1 MNMIDQAR
9 GWLARSLYRGLTR
22 KGVAGPIIPEWVQH
36 NFLEPTWRS
45 IIREG
50 YKANSAFFSC
60 VSVWA
65 FAFPEPRLKVYDESG
80 ASPKLIERHPLYT
93 LLNRPADYLS
103 QGELWQIAIT
113 YALVGGKAFLWK
125 RRTVGGEVRQ
135 LIPYHAGQIQAQ
147 GKSDPWPT
155 HYTYTNSE
163 GRIKELGPE
172 EVIYLRWMID
182 PDRPWDGMAP
192 AVAAA
197 RDVDADT
204 EAARYMYTL
213 LKNDAIPRVALTLP
227 PGVTLDDDQWARQQN
242 QWQDRYGE
250 GKRGMA
256 AILEGGM
263 DVKTLSLQMDQ
274 LAFDGLRRIPET
286 RMCAA
291 CRVPAILAGVAAG
304 LERCLPADARVWT
317 TTGPKNMGD
326 VRVGDTVWSFVDGG
340 LQARRVT
347 AWGPTGV
354 RKLYR
359 IKAGCRTLRATD
371 NHPILVRVPGTRAG
385 VDNGGRHASYAWKR
399 VDELQVGDYVVAVK
413 SLPDQGGDT
422 LPDGTEATPEMLQ
435 FLGAIIG
442 DGTVRDGYVAMAMPP
457 DDRCG
462 DTYRRLASSL
472 FTKYRSGGQRPW
484 KRAQDGNTPKM
495 IEMHDAGMSY
505 KAIGRAF
512 ALNDASVRDRIL
524 NAQNPK
530 PVVTAPVSLIE
541 GPRSFQ
547 FRCKADSKRLVGFG
561 FGKRAAT
568 KRIPGWVY
576 ALRRD
581 LRLAFLAGLVDTDGS
596 VDKRGVLTFCFCNE
610 DLTRDI
616 RDLCMSVGLQCSDL
630 SHRVIMPDA
639 LPNKGTKDE
648 YHAWAFVV
656 AAAASVAEI
665 PFADPLYRER
675 VESSSCQH
683 KSRGWDADRAGL
695 DETLGFYRIRSI
707 EPAGEEMTYDLEVA
721 GAESFVAESIVVHNS
736 TFSNTAEARL
746 MFTQDSL
753 VPMWRYFA
761 AEMTSGLRQD
771 GLLGDNEALE
781 FDTSQVN
788 ALAEAQAGKM
798 DAFTNAVRARWVA
811 PNEARAVIGLPPIE
825 GGDVL
830 QPEPQPMIQL
840 PQAPGKRLLL
850 SPGAVKAAGDIHTWY
865 GFTDADLDE
874 AEETFDEALPDVAG
888 LLSAE
893 VEDE

>member
-227 PGVTLDDDQWARQQN
+227 PGVTLDDDQWARQQS

-304 LERCLPADARVWT
+304 L
-317 TTGPKNMGD
+317 
-326 VRVGDTVWSFVDGG
+326 
-340 LQARRVT
+340 
-347 AWGPTGV
+347 
-354 RKLYR
+354 
-359 IKAGCRTLRATD
+359 
-371 NHPILVRVPGTRAG
+371 
-385 VDNGGRHASYAWKR
+385 
-399 VDELQVGDYVVAVK
+399 
-413 SLPDQGGDT
+413 
-422 LPDGTEATPEMLQ
+422 
-435 FLGAIIG
+435 
-442 DGTVRDGYVAMAMPP
+442 
-457 DDRCG
+457 DR
-462 DTYRRLASSL
+462 
-472 FTKYRSGGQRPW
+472 
-484 KRAQDGNTPKM
+484 
-495 IEMHDAGMSY
+495 
-505 KAIGRAF
+505 
-512 ALNDASVRDRIL
+512 
-524 NAQNPK
+524 
-530 PVVTAPVSLIE
+530 
-541 GPRSFQ
+541 
-547 FRCKADSKRLVGFG
+547 
-561 FGKRAAT
+561 
-568 KRIPGWVY
+568 
-576 ALRRD
+576 
-581 LRLAFLAGLVDTDGS
+581 
-596 VDKRGVLTFCFCNE
+596 
-610 DLTRDI
+610 
-616 RDLCMSVGLQCSDL
+616 
-630 SHRVIMPDA
+630 
-639 LPNKGTKDE
+639 
-648 YHAWAFVV
+648 
-656 AAAASVAEI
+656 
-665 PFADPLYRER
+665 
-675 VESSSCQH
+675 
-683 KSRGWDADRAGL
+683 
-695 DETLGFYRIRSI
+695 
-707 EPAGEEMTYDLEVA
+707 
-721 GAESFVAESIVVHNS
+721 S
-736 TFSNTAEARL
+736 TFSNVAESRL
-746 MFTQDSL
+746 MFTQDAL